1 MGRII
6 NKIILI
12 GMVMLLMFAIC
23 SAGITGK
30 IRGIIT
36 DKTTGSPLIGANVI
50 LEGTVFGSA
59 TDQNGEYFIL
69 SVPPGTYSLN
79 ISIIG
84 YKKTTITDIKVIID
98 HTTTVNAAMVT
109 QAIDLGEEVV
119 VVAKRPVI
127 QKDITNSTQFVEL
140 EELIQLP
147 FRDAKEALMVQTGVF
162 LDPLPV
168 VSGPNATGR
177 GEQRYSIRGGDQ
189 GEVKWFVDG
198 VRVAS
203 LIEGRADRGGSFSN
217 ININS
222 VQEVQIITSG
232 FNAEYGEAQ
241 SGIVNVATKEGKDKI
256 NFSFDYEYGLAGQH
270 HFGNYIYSHPN
281 SAKYQNYIN
290 NMYGEYN
297 SWSASF
303 GSSVPT
309 AADSAAF
316 GERMSAAD
324 EKWWSKYQ
332 KEYRDHTNAPD
343 DIWWL
348 DYDYKYHNDSLA
360 LGALDPDWMTAYRKK
375 NIYNYRKI
383 PDYNFYFTVGGPLFK
398 IGDIASTFFLASQ
411 LKSEAYTLPHPR
423 NSHDVTNLTYN
434 FAFQIKS
441 NMKLRL
447 SGLYNLDEASTM
459 QEYGQYMNQAKY
471 YRGWGSLLDTKN
483 VLVSA
488 LWDHIISDKMNYD
501 LKLSYYL
508 TDIKEYPSEYTELGS
523 SLNPDIW
530 GWQRYNKLSYETS
543 VEPFDAWSFIY
554 DQHWQTSD
562 LSMIGSWNWQWNSFN
577 YFKSGFEF
585 RYNKYAELKSYRF
598 ASSTEWQEH
607 PELYMNR
614 GLNKTYYPVQFA
626 TYIQNKMEFESM
638 ILNLGL
644 RYDYFNA
651 NREWFATNNI
661 YQFSANPDYQESLD
675 PDGDQVDSNGNIKYC
690 WENVLNQPQEK
701 VDPYHMISPRLGVSF
716 PITDKTLMHFS
727 YGHFYQM
734 PPLDRMFE
742 LSYLRSLYLVNAIA
756 AENAAAAAEGREPSH
771 IPSNSG
777 DPERVVFLTL
787 EPLKPELTKSFEVGV
802 KQNFGDLASLEV
814 TAFYKDMFDK
824 TDARAQLFDR
834 RIYGYNPYIKET
846 SQTIFYVSSFPGDY
860 GDARGVEVTFRTLM
874 SSNYTLDISYSF
886 SKSTVGRASPACI
899 KIDSSG
905 NYTYTWDSDVNKRIP
920 VQNTYSRPHTL
931 RANLYLKYPD
941 DLRIPVITPLFKG
954 TSASILYQFV
964 SGQTFT
970 YAEVDD
976 PPDTYDNYRYPPYQ
990 TVNLRLEKTFK
1001 IGKDNQFIAFARV
1014 TNLFNWKCL
1023 ISLGSDYWGSS
1034 SKVILADY
1042 IDNGNVTT
1050 VDTYGYDIS
1059 WLTYAPPRRIYFG
1072 LKYCFR

>member
-281 SAKYQNYIN
+281 STKYQNYIN

-309 AADSAAF
+309 A
-316 GERMSAAD
+316 
-324 EKWWSKYQ
+324 
-332 KEYRDHTNAPD
+332 
-343 DIWWL
+343 
-348 DYDYKYHNDSLA
+348 
-360 LGALDPDWMTAYRKK
+360 
-375 NIYNYRKI
+375 
-383 PDYNFYFTVGGPLFK
+383 
-398 IGDIASTFFLASQ
+398 
-411 LKSEAYTLPHPR
+411 
-423 NSHDVTNLTYN
+423 
-434 FAFQIKS
+434 
-441 NMKLRL
+441 
-447 SGLYNLDEASTM
+447 
-459 QEYGQYMNQAKY
+459 
-471 YRGWGSLLDTKN
+471 
-483 VLVSA
+483 
-488 LWDHIISDKMNYD
+488 
-501 LKLSYYL
+501 
-508 TDIKEYPSEYTELGS
+508 
-523 SLNPDIW
+523 
-530 GWQRYNKLSYETS
+530 
-543 VEPFDAWSFIY
+543 
-554 DQHWQTSD
+554 
-562 LSMIGSWNWQWNSFN
+562 
-577 YFKSGFEF
+577 
-585 RYNKYAELKSYRF
+585 
-598 ASSTEWQEH
+598 
-607 PELYMNR
+607 
-614 GLNKTYYPVQFA
+614 
-626 TYIQNKMEFESM
+626 
-638 ILNLGL
+638 
-644 RYDYFNA
+644 
-651 NREWFATNNI
+651 
-661 YQFSANPDYQESLD
+661 
-675 PDGDQVDSNGNIKYC
+675 C
-690 WENVLNQPQEK
+690 
-701 VDPYHMISPRLGVSF
+701 
-716 PITDKTLMHFS
+716 
-727 YGHFYQM
+727 
-734 PPLDRMFE
+734 
-742 LSYLRSLYLVNAIA
+742 
-756 AENAAAAAEGREPSH
+756 
-771 IPSNSG
+771 
-777 DPERVVFLTL
+777 
-787 EPLKPELTKSFEVGV
+787 
-802 KQNFGDLASLEV
+802 
-814 TAFYKDMFDK
+814 
-824 TDARAQLFDR
+824 
-834 RIYGYNPYIKET
+834 
-846 SQTIFYVSSFPGDY
+846 
-860 GDARGVEVTFRTLM
+860 
-874 SSNYTLDISYSF
+874 
-886 SKSTVGRASPACI
+886 
-899 KIDSSG
+899 
-905 NYTYTWDSDVNKRIP
+905 
-920 VQNTYSRPHTL
+920 
-931 RANLYLKYPD
+931 
-941 DLRIPVITPLFKG
+941 
-954 TSASILYQFV
+954 
-964 SGQTFT
+964 
-970 YAEVDD
+970 
-976 PPDTYDNYRYPPYQ
+976 
-990 TVNLRLEKTFK
+990 
-1001 IGKDNQFIAFARV
+1001 
-1014 TNLFNWKCL
+1014 
-1023 ISLGSDYWGSS
+1023 
-1034 SKVILADY
+1034 
-1042 IDNGNVTT
+1042 
-1050 VDTYGYDIS
+1050 
-1059 WLTYAPPRRIYFG
+1059 
-1072 LKYCFR
+1072 